1 MEIVMKKIKSFLNFN
16 ENHDKVLS
24 ILMGFYFLLL
34 PFEEAFATPIG
45 TINSLIGLFLIAYI
59 LIKYRK
65 NTFDINVFTV
75 SLMIWIG
82 YLAISSLWS
91 YYIDWW
97 FYFFKIYLGQ
107 LVFLFV
113 LSVVPFEKYNFSL
126 IEKFVIFTAIL
137 VTAILV
143 LFPDKSSMAVQDRR
157 TIKING
163 TELDPNIL
171 SAIMSFG
178 AIFTIKGVFN
188 NKLVKAIL
196 KVLSL
201 LIIIVGVFLTGSRGG
216 FVGMGFAIFI
226 YLMIELKNRKNRK
239 KVFMVLGGIA
249 FAAVIA
255 VLVLPKD
262 LIQRF
267 SLKNLLGL
275 TETNP
280 FYHTRFNIWGYA
292 LESWKFKPIF
302 GYGCGNFFRAI
313 EITYKQCASHNMF
326 ILQLVEGGIVGEIIF
341 LIPLIWLIYKLI
353 KTNNLDVIPIFVFII
368 VMGFTLD
375 NIQNKYF
382 WFGLFYLYQFI
393 LKDRVIVLKKEEK

>member
-1 MEIVMKKIKSFLNFN
+1 M
-16 ENHDKVLS
+16 
-24 ILMGFYFLLL
+24 
-34 PFEEAFATPIG
+34 
-45 TINSLIGLFLIAYI
+45 
-59 LIKYRK
+59 
-65 NTFDINVFTV
+65 
-75 SLMIWIG
+75 
-82 YLAISSLWS
+82 
-91 YYIDWW
+91 
-97 FYFFKIYLGQ
+97 
-107 LVFLFV
+107 
-113 LSVVPFEKYNFSL
+113 
-126 IEKFVIFTAIL
+126 
-137 VTAILV
+137 
-143 LFPDKSSMAVQDRR
+143 
-157 TIKING
+157 
-163 TELDPNIL
+163 
-171 SAIMSFG
+171 
-178 AIFTIKGVFN
+178 
-188 NKLVKAIL
+188 
-196 KVLSL
+196 
-201 LIIIVGVFLTGSRGG
+201 TGSRGG

-226 YLMIELKNRKNRK
+226 YLMIELKNKKNRK

-280 FYHTRFNIWGYA
+280 FYHTRFNIWSYA

-341 LIPLIWLIYKLI
+341 LTPLIWLIYKLI
-353 KTNNLDVIPIFVFII
+353 KTKNLDVIPIFIFII

-382 WFGLFYLYQFI
+382 WFGLFYLYQFV
-393 LKDRVIVLKKEEK
+393 LKDRVIFLKKEEK